1 MRLEIPVWDRPPDEQ
16 GGLQGCLPSPRGQ
29 VLSHLLTITMTVII
43 VDFEDDDG
51 VSGANPG
58 GQVRQR
64 RPYGREDRQ
73 KSTLHSIIIAAA
85 SENTFST

>member
-29 VLSHLLTITMTVII
+29 VLSHLLTMTVT
-43 VDFEDDDG
+43 VLDDEDDAG
-51 VSGANPG
+51 VDGANPG

-73 KSTLHSIIIAAA
+73 KSTLHLIIIAAA